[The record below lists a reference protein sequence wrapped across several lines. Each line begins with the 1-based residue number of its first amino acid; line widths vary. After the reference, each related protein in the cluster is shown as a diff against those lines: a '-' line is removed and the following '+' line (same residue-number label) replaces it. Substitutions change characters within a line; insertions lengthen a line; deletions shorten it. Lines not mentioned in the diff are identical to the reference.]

1 MHTCSPPEDVLNE
14 WLEDYPTV
22 NGSYGHLLLEQKENA
37 DPDLASLLVPY
48 FESAHQDARIYFC
61 RQIGI
66 NLHPDDDVA
75 GDGEA
80 DDAESLY
87 PGCLPASAR
96 RGLFGEV
103 MAGMLTEHYPYVG
116 GHTWHIPI
124 FLFRYH
130 ADVEKYLFD
139 LSRDAERTRQV
150 FGRFGSDF
158 LGLCLNENGDVVR
171 FIVGEA
177 KWRDRLS
184 PATVDTLMHGKWV
197 TNHDTGERARSGK
210 GVWYEMNRD
219 TPVPHGLRQLQRL
232 LQERDPDGYG
242 AAILSLD
249 KALAL
254 RHPQPLPRTNL
265 ILIVG
270 NDVPSR
276 DERCTLI
283 PWEKVPREYT
293 APHDLQVVEL
303 ILNDGGDLIDQI
315 YDALW
320 RRD

>member
-1 MHTCSPPEDVLNE
+1 MHTCPPPEDVLNR

-22 NGSYGHLLLEQKENA
+22 NGNYGHLLLEQKENP
-37 DPDLASLLVPY
+37 DTDLASLLAPY
-48 FESAHQDARIYFC
+48 FESAHRDARRYFC
-61 RQIGI
+61 EQIGI
-66 NLHPDDDVA
+66 DLHPDADVA
-75 GDGEA
+75 GGGEA
-80 DDAESLY
+80 QEVESLY
-87 PGCLPASAR
+87 PRCLPVSAR

-103 MAGMLTEHYPYVG
+103 MAGMLTEHYTYVG
-116 GHTWHIPI
+116 DHVWEVPI

-158 LGLCLNENGDVVR
+158 LGLCLNEGGDVVR
-171 FIVGEA
+171 FIAGEA

-184 PATVDTLMHGKWV
+184 AATIETLMLGKWV
-197 TNHDTGERARSGK
+197 TNSDTGERTRSGK
-210 GVWYEMNRD
+210 GVWYEVNRD

-232 LQERDPDGYG
+232 LQERDPDGHG

-254 RHPQPLPRTNL
+254 RKPEPIPRTNL
-265 ILIVG
+265 ILIAG
-270 NDVPSR
+270 NDVPTR
-276 DERCTLI
+276 DEGHSLI
-283 PWEKVPREYT
+283 PWEEVPEEYL

-320 RRD
+320 P